1 MRKKAKPNIME
12 LPTNAF
18 DKSDLAKLLKN
29 KDIKRRKKNEISRMP
44 VHEGTKR
51 PPKKKQMEA

>member
-1 MRKKAKPNIME
+1 ME

-18 DKSDLAKLLKN
+18 DKSDLAKLLRN
-29 KDIKRRKKNEISRMP
+29 KEKKARKKNEISRMP

-51 PPKKKQMEA
+51 PPRKKQVAI